1 MERLKERIA
10 FADKAIAT
18 LESLLREGG
27 GTTVW
32 RDACIKR
39 FEYSVETTWKAAQR
53 YLALEGTDLAS
64 PKPVVRA
71 CFQAGLLT
79 ETEAEAA
86 LLLIDDRNLAAHT
99 YDEKLA
105 NALASRLRA
114 HATLLRA
121 WLSAIRAR
129 A

>member
-1 MERLKERIA
+1 M
-10 FADKAIAT
+10 
-18 LESLLREGG
+18 LLRDHVP
-27 GTTVW
+27 TPVW

-53 YLALEGTDLAS
+53 YLALEGTELAS

-79 ETEAEAA
+79 ESETEAA
-86 LLLIDDRNLAAHT
+86 LQVIDDRNLAAHT

-105 NALASRLRA
+105 AALVARLPA
-114 HATLLRA
+114 HATLLRE
-121 WLSAIRAR
+121 WLREIQAR
-129 A
+129 S